1 MDINAVGSRA
11 ETPLGETEL
20 VDAGRAARESVPRS
34 AHADYSPDAGRDP
47 LGILTTQHE
56 ARLQNLVDLRVQRMG
71 ADAFSFYRG
80 TAAIQSA
87 DLAGGPSTGAEVV
100 ICGDAHLSNFGMF
113 RSPENLMVFDI
124 NDFDEATVGPWE
136 WDLKRLL
143 CSVVVAGRSLG
154 APENDLVTIVEESA
168 TSYRDWLAR
177 TLRRTL
183 RERYFRPTSVNE
195 RRRRLHPDTTS
206 MIQEVARESGRR
218 TSERVARRALEDD
231 GAGGVRFADRPP
243 VLMRAEPD
251 IRELA
256 DAAFHRY
263 RETVPPNVALLL
275 SQYRLLDVAR
285 RVVGVGSVGTR
296 CFILALRGPA
306 EETLILQ
313 LKEAGAS
320 VVEQFGGVTPL
331 PGYLDPALFPQ
342 QQGYRVVACQ
352 RILQAVSDPFLGFLE
367 ERGFTFYVRLFRNR
381 NMSFEIPSMN
391 AAQFRDYARICA
403 VVLARA
409 HARSPKAAF
418 ISGYLGTSDAF
429 PRAVARWSSAYADQA
444 ETDYSEFVEAA
455 RAGRF
460 AVAG

>member
-1 MDINAVGSRA
+1 MDIDTVGLRA
-11 ETPLGETEL
+11 ETPLDEAEL
-20 VDAGRAARESVPRS
+20 AEAGRAAREGVPRS
-34 AHADYSPDAGRDP
+34 AHADYSPSPTRDP
-47 LGILTTQHE
+47 LGILATQHE
-56 ARLQNLVDLRVQRMG
+56 SRLQQLVDLRVQRMG

-87 DLAGGPSTGAEVV
+87 DLATGATTGAEVV
-100 ICGDAHLSNFGMF
+100 VCGDAHLSNFGMF
-113 RSPENLMVFDI
+113 RSPENAMVFDI

-143 CSVVVAGRSLG
+143 CSVVIAGRSLG
-154 APENDLVTIVEESA
+154 APEADLVRIAEESA
-168 TSYRDWLAR
+168 AGYRDWLVR
-177 TLRRTL
+177 TLRRSL

-195 RRRRLHPDTTS
+195 RRRRLHPDTER
-206 MIQEVARESGRR
+206 MIQDVARASGKR
-218 TSERVARRALEDD
+218 TSQRVARRALEDD
-231 GAGGVRFADRPP
+231 GAGGLRFVDRPP
-243 VLMRAEPD
+243 ILQRADRD
-251 IRELA
+251 IREIA
-256 DAAFHRY
+256 DEAFHRY

-306 EETLILQ
+306 EETLVLQ

-320 VVEQFGGVTPL
+320 VVEQFGGVSPL
-331 PGYLDPALFPQ
+331 PGYLDPALFPA

-367 ERGFTFYVRLFRNR
+367 ERGFTFYMRLFRNR
-381 NMSFEIPSMN
+381 NASFEISAMSPE
-391 AAQFRDYARICA
+391 QFRDYARICA

-418 ISGYLGTSDAF
+418 ISGYLGSGDTF

-444 ETDYSEFVEAA
+444 ETDYTAFAEAA
-455 RAGRF
+455 RDGRF
-460 AVAG
+460 AIAE

>member
-1 MDINAVGSRA
+1 MDIDTVGYRA
-11 ETPLGETEL
+11 ESPLDEAEL
-20 VDAGRAARESVPRS
+20 LAAGREARTSVPRS
-34 AHADYSPDAGRDP
+34 AHAEYSPSPGRDP
-47 LGILTTQHE
+47 LGILATQHE
-56 ARLQNLVDLRVQRMG
+56 ARLQQLVDLRVQRMG
-71 ADAFSFYRG
+71 TDAFSFYRG
-80 TAAIQSA
+80 TAAIQAA
-87 DLAGGPSTGAEVV
+87 DLASGPTTGAEVV

-113 RSPENLMVFDI
+113 RSPENAMVFDI

-154 APENDLVTIVEESA
+154 APEAELTGVVEEA
-168 TSYRDWLAR
+168 AASYRDWLAR
-177 TLRRTL
+177 TLRRSL

-195 RRRRLHPDTTS
+195 RRRRLHSDTAR
-206 MIQEVARESGRR
+206 MIDDVARASSKR
-218 TSERVARRALEDD
+218 TSQRVARRALEDD
-231 GAGGVRFADRPP
+231 GAGGLRFVDRPP
-243 VLMRAEPD
+243 VLQRAEPD
-251 IRELA
+251 IRALA
-256 DAAFHRY
+256 DEAFHRY

-275 SQYRLLDVAR
+275 SQYQLLDVAR

-296 CFILALRGPA
+296 CFILALRGPV

-313 LKEAGAS
+313 LKEAGPS

-331 PGYLDPALFPQ
+331 PGYLDPALFPE

-367 ERGFTFYVRLFRNR
+367 ERGFTFYLRLFRNR
-381 NMSFEIPSMN
+381 NASFEIPTMN
-391 AAQFRDYARICA
+391 AVQFRDYARICA

-418 ISGYLGTSDAF
+418 VSGYLGSSDAF

-444 ETDYSEFVEAA
+444 EQDYAAFVEAA
-455 RAGRF
+455 REGRF
-460 AVAG
+460 TVAG

>member
-1 MDINAVGSRA
+1 MDIDTVGLRA
-11 ETPLGETEL
+11 ETPLDEAEL
-20 VDAGRAARESVPRS
+20 AAAGRAMRETIPRS
-34 AHADYSPDAGRDP
+34 AHAEYSPSPGRDP
-47 LGILTTQHE
+47 LGILATQHE
-56 ARLQNLVDLRVQRMG
+56 ARLQQLVDLRVERMG
-71 ADAFSFYRG
+71 TDAFSFYRG

-87 DLAGGPSTGAEVV
+87 DLAAGPTTGAEVV
-100 ICGDAHLSNFGMF
+100 VCGDAHLSNFGMF
-113 RSPENLMVFDI
+113 RSPENAMVFDI

-136 WDLKRLL
+136 WDVKRLL
-143 CSVVVAGRSLG
+143 CSVIVAGRSLG
-154 APENDLVTIVEESA
+154 APEQELIGIAEEA
-168 TSYRDWLAR
+168 AASYRDWLAR
-177 TLRRTL
+177 TLKRTL

-195 RRRRLHPDTTS
+195 RRRRLHPDTVR
-206 MIQEVARESGRR
+206 MIQEVALASGKR
-218 TSERVARRALEDD
+218 TSQRVARRALEDD
-231 GAGGVRFADRPP
+231 GDGGLRFVDRPP
-243 VLMRAEPD
+243 VLQRAEPE
-251 IRELA
+251 IRALA

-313 LKEAGAS
+313 LKEAGSS

-331 PGYLDPALFPQ
+331 PGYLDPALFPE

-352 RILQAVSDPFLGFLE
+352 RILQAVSDPFLGFLKE
-367 ERGFTFYVRLFRNR
+367 SGFTFYLRLFRNR
-381 NMSFEIPSMN
+381 NASFEIPAMN
-391 AAQFRDYARICA
+391 SVQFRDYARICA

-418 ISGYLGTSDAF
+418 VSGYLGTGDSF

-444 ETDYSEFVEAA
+444 EEDYAGFVAAA
-455 RAGRF
+455 RDGRF
-460 AVAG
+460 TVAA